1 MGRAVVSALVGRG
14 IRVTVLSRHV
24 QAARARVPRGVRV
37 VAWNPSH
44 KGAWFDE
51 LGVVDA
57 VIHLAGEPVAQR
69 WTATTK
75 ARIDNS
81 RGGVTRRLV
90 EAIAAAEK
98 KPSLLISAS
107 AVGIY
112 GVDRRGE
119 TLTEDSDVGEDFL
132 AGVCKRWEGAARG
145 AEKHGVRCVQLR
157 FGVVLGK
164 GGGALSQMLRPR
176 LFVGAP
182 IGKGDNRVSW
192 VHRDDVVGM
201 TLAAL
206 DSSSWRGPINCTSP
220 YSATQRELADQ
231 IASVV
236 DKPAIGLPESVARLA
251 FGDMVDVLVGDSR
264 VYPQR
269 AVEREY
275 PFCHARLTDAL
286 EASLAPD
293 V

>member
-1 MGRAVVSALVGRG
+1 V
-14 IRVTVLSRHV
+14 
-24 QAARARVPRGVRV
+24 
-37 VAWNPSH
+37 
-44 KGAWFDE
+44 E
-51 LGVVDA
+51 A

-69 WTATTK
+69 WTETSK
-75 ARIDNS
+75 ARIDTS
-81 RGGVTRRLV
+81 RGGATRKLV

-112 GVDRRGE
+112 GVDRRRE
-119 TLTEDSDVGEDFL
+119 ELTEGSDLGEDFL
-132 AGVCKRWEGAARG
+132 AGVCKRWEAAARG
-145 AEKHGVRCVQLR
+145 AEDHGVRCVQLR
-157 FGVVLGK
+157 IGVVLGG
-164 GGGALSQMLRPR
+164 GGGALGQMLRPR

-206 DSSSWRGPINCTSP
+206 DSSSWRGAINCTSP

-236 DKPAIGLPESVARLA
+236 DKPAIGLPEAVARLA
-251 FGDMVDVLVGDSR
+251 FGDMVDVLVGDSS
-264 VYPQR
+264 VYPKR
-269 AVEREY
+269 AVELEY
-275 PFCHARLTDAL
+275 AFCHARLTDAL
-286 EASLAPD
+286 EASLVTGA
-293 V
+293 

>member
-1 MGRAVVSALVGRG
+1 
-14 IRVTVLSRHV
+14 
-24 QAARARVPRGVRV
+24 
-37 VAWNPSH
+37 
-44 KGAWFDE
+44 

-69 WTATTK
+69 WTATSK
-75 ARIDNS
+75 ARIDAS
-81 RGGVTRRLV
+81 RGRVTGRLV

-112 GVDRRGE
+112 GADRRGE
-119 TLTEDSDVGEDFL
+119 KLTEDSEVGADFL
-132 AGVCKRWEGAARG
+132 AGVCKRWEAAARG
-145 AEKHGVRCVQLR
+145 AEDHGVRAVQLR
-157 FGVVLGK
+157 IGVVIGE
-164 GGGALSQMLRPR
+164 GGGALGQMLRPR

-201 TLAAL
+201 MLAAL
-206 DSSSWRGPINCTSP
+206 DSSSWRGAINCTSP
-220 YSATQRELADQ
+220 YSATQRELADE

-264 VYPQR
+264 VYPKR
-269 AVEREY
+269 AVEHEY
-275 PFCHARLTDAL
+275 AFCHAHLTDAL
-286 EASLAPD
+286 EASMATSL
-293 V
+293 